1 MFIKHP
7 GGWRLRLSGG
17 ALLLALTG
25 CSGGNGMNTDSS
37 MASSPPSTTIPPPA
51 SSPPSMMLT
60 ADFDSIQANIF
71 TPICAGCHGG
81 ANPAENL
88 NLDAEHSYNDLINVP
103 STEEPM
109 LDRVKPGD
117 PTNSYLVI
125 HLQKEGDGAPAGD
138 IPFVIQ
144 WIEDGALPG
153 SSAMP
158 MSSEFDVAAVQ
169 PNPGDTLHASP
180 PRIVIGFTQELDIGG
195 LNPAA
200 VRLERITEAD
210 DGQSGT
216 LVIPVSVAIPS
227 HNARAL
233 LVTPGSTLSPGQY
246 QVVLNMDS
254 SAVVRS
260 QSGALLDAGAAGA
273 AEVGERLVTKFT
285 VEAK

>member
-17 ALLLALTG
+17 ALLVALAA
-25 CSGGNGMNTDSS
+25 CSGGNDGMNTDS
-37 MASSPPSTTIPPPA
+37 MASSPPAA

-103 STEEPM
+103 STEEPT

-125 HLQKEGDGAPAGD
+125 HLQKEGDGAPASD

-144 WIEDGALPG
+144 WIQDGALPG
-153 SSAMP
+153 SSAMT

-180 PRIVIGFTQELDIGG
+180 PRIVIGFTQELDIGS

-233 LVTPGSTLSPGQY
+233 LVTPGSTLPPGQY
-246 QVVLNMDS
+246 QVVLDMDS

-260 QSGALLDAGAAGA
+260 QSGALLDAAA

>member
-117 PTNSYLVI
+117 P
-125 HLQKEGDGAPAGD
+125 
-138 IPFVIQ
+138 
-144 WIEDGALPG
+144 
-153 SSAMP
+153 
-158 MSSEFDVAAVQ
+158 
-169 PNPGDTLHASP
+169 
-180 PRIVIGFTQELDIGG
+180 
-195 LNPAA
+195 
-200 VRLERITEAD
+200 
-210 DGQSGT
+210 
-216 LVIPVSVAIPS
+216 
-227 HNARAL
+227 
-233 LVTPGSTLSPGQY
+233 
-246 QVVLNMDS
+246 
-254 SAVVRS
+254 
-260 QSGALLDAGAAGA
+260 
-273 AEVGERLVTKFT
+273 
-285 VEAK
+285 

>member
-1 MFIKHP
+1 MFIKQHP
-7 GGWRLRLSGG
+7 GVWRLRSSGG

-25 CSGGNGMNTDSS
+25 CSGGDHGMNTDS
-37 MASSPPSTTIPPPA
+37 MASSPPA
-51 SSPPSMMLT
+51 AASPPSMMLT

-88 NLDAEHSYNDLINVP
+88 NLDAAHSYNDLVDVP
-103 STEEPM
+103 STEEPT

-117 PTNSYLVI
+117 PTDSYLVI
-125 HLQKEGDGAPAGD
+125 HMQKEGDGAPASD

-144 WIEDGALPG
+144 WIQDGALPG
-153 SSAMP
+153 SETMP
-158 MSSEFDVAAVQ
+158 MSSEFEVAAVQ

-180 PRIVIGFTQELDIGG
+180 PRIVIGFTQELDTSG

-200 VRLERITEAD
+200 VRLERITEVD

-216 LVIPVSVAIPS
+216 LVIPVSVSIPA

-233 LVTPGSTLSPGQY
+233 LVTPGSTLPPGQY
-246 QVVLNMDS
+246 QVVLDMDS
-254 SAVVRS
+254 SAAVRS
-260 QSGALLDAGAAGA
+260 QSGAPLYAGT
-273 AEVGERLVTKFT
+273 AEIGERLVTKFT
-285 VEAK
+285 VEPK